1 MLAEVVP
8 VAPRRLTF
16 SRSWNLRPRC
26 GGLLIPVIGVNRLLT
41 EVKAGELLGRVVSPY
56 TFEVLEELVAPTDGL
71 LICVARQY
79 PVQPGSW
86 SFSAADLTAP
96 DSVWDWEAAA

>member
-1 MLAEVVP
+1 
-8 VAPRRLTF
+8 
-16 SRSWNLRPRC
+16 
-26 GGLLIPVIGVNRLLT
+26 
-41 EVKAGELLGRVVSPY
+41 
-56 TFEVLEELVAPTDGL
+56 LEELVAPTDGL

-96 DSVWDWEAAA
+96 DSVWD